1 MVYGWMIWEDRRNEF
16 IEAEFHAVVKINDRF
31 IDITPRVNLEKEIL
45 FVEDNIRR
53 SERESSDAWFSYR
66 NIKFRRDDIISHPK
80 QILIKELDD
89 INSEIIDLE

>member
-1 MVYGWMIWEDRRNEF
+1 MIWEDRRNEF

-53 SERESSDAWFSYR
+53 SEKESSNAWFSYR